1 MKRLRTPKALFATG
15 LLGTIAV
22 GGSLAG
28 YTPIACGC
36 LSPWEEIAV
45 RVKLPK
51 ESWREATAA
60 KVQAAFQ
67 REYKGEKISW
77 MTLPPRG
84 DCSMIAKRQVRCTHW
99 LWEKLN
105 PQTGNKDLKGYEF
118 TILVSRDGVFE
129 SVHVDDIETPPE
141 E

>member
-1 MKRLRTPKALFATG
+1 MKRSRTSKSLF
-15 LLGTIAV
+15 LSLFGTIAV

-36 LSPWEEIAV
+36 LTPWEEIAV

-67 REYKGEKISW
+67 KEYTDEKISW

-99 LWEKLN
+99 VWEKLN
-105 PQTGNKDLKGYEF
+105 PQTGNKDLRGYEF
-118 TILVSRDGVFE
+118 TILVSKDGVFE
-129 SVHVDDIETPPE
+129 SVHVDDIEMPPQK
-141 E
+141 